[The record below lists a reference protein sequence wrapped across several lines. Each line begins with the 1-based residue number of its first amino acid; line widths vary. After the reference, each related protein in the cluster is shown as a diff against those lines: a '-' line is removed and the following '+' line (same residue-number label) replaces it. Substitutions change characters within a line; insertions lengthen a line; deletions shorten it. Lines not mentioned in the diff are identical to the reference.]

1 MSQVKVILKKLNVE
15 EFKKTGKIEFLDN
28 VHVSNII
35 LVNEKKSL
43 VASVFIHKLLGI
55 VDFDGISDKLRKI

>member
-1 MSQVKVILKKLNVE
+1 MSQVKEVKLVLKKLNVE

-35 LVNEKKSL
+35 LVN
-43 VASVFIHKLLGI
+43 
-55 VDFDGISDKLRKI
+55 